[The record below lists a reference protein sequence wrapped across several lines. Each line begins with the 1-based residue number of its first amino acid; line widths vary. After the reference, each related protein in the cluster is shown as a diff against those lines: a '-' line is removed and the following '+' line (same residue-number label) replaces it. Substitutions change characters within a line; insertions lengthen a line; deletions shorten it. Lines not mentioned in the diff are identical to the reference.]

1 MGKKKIKYMY
11 IILTTFNFSE
21 KMDIIISVIKTLLDM
36 PLKDENTVS

>member
-1 MGKKKIKYMY
+1 MY
-11 IILTTFNFSE
+11 IILNTFNFSE